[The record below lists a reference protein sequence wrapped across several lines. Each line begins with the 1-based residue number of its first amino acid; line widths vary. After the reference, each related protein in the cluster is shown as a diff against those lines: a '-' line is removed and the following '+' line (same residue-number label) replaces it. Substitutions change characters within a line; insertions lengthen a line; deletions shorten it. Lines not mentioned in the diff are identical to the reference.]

1 MVRKNVS
8 KHKNF
13 HSYPKYLF
21 LIFFIAVLAIAVLI
35 VRPYISTLI
44 VSALIVYILY
54 PVYSFL
60 CNITKMK
67 RLSAVMIIAGLLT
80 LLLISLSIAVVTITK
95 ESYDVYKSAKS
106 VFLEESSFENLCVE
120 SDGFVCDIYF
130 SVNNVS
136 EKYDLDLGFHLARG
150 FSSIA
155 TSFVNKSSDFV
166 LNIPKLLLHIFISL
180 FAMYYMFI
188 GGKSMLDSMENA
200 LPMSKA
206 HSEKMIKQ
214 FNDIISAT
222 IYGAIVI
229 AIIQGI
235 LAGIGYFIFGVS
247 SPLVFGLLTLISAFI
262 PFVGAALVWFPV
274 SVSMFVSGFLVGDN
288 AVMMKAGGLFLF
300 CALVV
305 STIDNFL
312 RPKLVGEKAKVHP
325 LVILLGVFGGL
336 AFFGFVGIII
346 GPLILTLFMASLKIY
361 QQEKEYFQ

>member
-1 MVRKNVS
+1 
-8 KHKNF
+8 
-13 HSYPKYLF
+13 
-21 LIFFIAVLAIAVLI
+21 
-35 VRPYISTLI
+35 
-44 VSALIVYILY
+44 
-54 PVYSFL
+54 
-60 CNITKMK
+60 
-67 RLSAVMIIAGLLT
+67 
-80 LLLISLSIAVVTITK
+80 
-95 ESYDVYKSAKS
+95 
-106 VFLEESSFENLCVE
+106 
-120 SDGFVCDIYF
+120 
-130 SVNNVS
+130 
-136 EKYDLDLGFHLARG
+136 
-150 FSSIA
+150 
-155 TSFVNKSSDFV
+155 
-166 LNIPKLLLHIFISL
+166 
-180 FAMYYMFI
+180 
-188 GGKSMLDSMENA
+188 MENA